1 MLLRDVIPQDLPV
14 LVLWG
19 DRDPF
24 TPADGPVGR
33 FFQALP
39 QQRDN
44 TTFTFLPGRMR
55 RGWDAGVGTQG
66 LGRRGWDAILQSRTP
81 CCSCPCCCAGVGH
94 CHHDDAPE
102 LVHAELLPFL
112 ASVHGSAGRVGAQR

>member
-1 MLLRDVIPQDLPV
+1 MLLREVIPQELPL

-19 DRDPF
+19 DKDPF

-44 TTFTFLPGRMR
+44 TTFTFLPG
-55 RGWDAGVGTQG
+55 G
-66 LGRRGWDAILQSRTP
+66 LRSVQSN
-81 CCSCPCCCAGVGH
+81 
-94 CHHDDAPE
+94 E
-102 LVHAELLPFL
+102 W
-112 ASVHGSAGRVGAQR
+112 AGRQRMGCAAQLQVAPCRAAHPRWLVPNLTSHA